1 MISSYRLWQRC
12 LPRPVTDRYGI
23 FYRVMESPSQ
33 PTGPKAAASRSRPA
47 VEGAR
52 PRDQSQSK
60 NVRQNERRPFV
71 PLLLIS
77 LTLVLAMGS
86 QLFQALQDRRALK
99 DRYEQQTNAVAE
111 AKKVRGQ
118 LDTIA
123 RQTYQLSVN
132 GNENAAGI
140 VERMKKAGFSFSSG
154 NQ

>member
-1 MISSYRLWQRC
+1 M
-12 LPRPVTDRYGI
+12 
-23 FYRVMESPSQ
+23 
-33 PTGPKAAASRSRPA
+33 
-47 VEGAR
+47 
-52 PRDQSQSK
+52 
-60 NVRQNERRPFV
+60 